1 MMNHFGYLNT
11 DSNIRSIVYLLIQ
24 NINIIYL
31 VFIRVFIRVLCSFIR
46 NTNHIKK
53 QLLSVFINI
62 QSIIL

>member
-1 MMNHFGYLNT
+1 MMNHFGCLNT

-31 VFIRVFIRVLCSFIR
+31 VFIRVFIRVLCSFTI
-46 NTNHIKK
+46 NTNHVKK

-62 QSIIL
+62 QRTIL